1 MERGRRPPSLVD
13 FCDSAIKKI
22 WLPWPPATAHK
33 HPKHQRAVSLQPPA
47 QWWREVKWERERGK
61 ETERGKSE
69 GSWGVQS
76 AFLWACTSPVS
87 GSSGRMDI
95 NFRPLPSSTSPAFF
109 WHARRANL
117 PFSAPAACLQTFL
130 PVFSHSPPTRVTA
143 PPFISWMFLPVWARP
158 LTPALHSLSILLPA
172 SSLHL
177 FFLFIVSQHYHSPV
191 CYFLPL
197 FLHPSS
203 SSTSYVPASPFPSSL
218 IDGD

>member
-1 MERGRRPPSLVD
+1 MEGGRRPPSLVD
-13 FCDSAIKKI
+13 FGDSAIKKI

-95 NFRPLPSSTSPAFF
+95 NFSPPPFLHLSCFLLARSPSKSPLICSCCLFANFPSS
-109 WHARRANL
+109 
-117 PFSAPAACLQTFL
+117 FL
-130 PVFSHSPPTRVTA
+130 SLTPTRVTA
-143 PPFISWMFLPVWARP
+143 PPLFPGCFYQFRHG
-158 LTPALHSLSILLPA
+158 HSLQLSTVSP
-172 SSLHL
+172 SFCL
-177 FFLFIVSQHYHSPV
+177 F
-191 CYFLPL
+191 PL
-197 FLHPSS
+197 SFFFCCCL
-203 SSTSYVPASPFPSSL
+203 
-218 IDGD
+218 